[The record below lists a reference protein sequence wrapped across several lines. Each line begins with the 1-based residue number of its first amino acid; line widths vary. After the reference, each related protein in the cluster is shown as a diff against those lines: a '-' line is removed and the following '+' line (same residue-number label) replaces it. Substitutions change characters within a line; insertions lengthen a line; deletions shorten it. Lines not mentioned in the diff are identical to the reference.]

1 MPFHVGSG
9 CRPAAISNRRIYR
22 IALFDTP
29 PEMSSWEK
37 GKEFFLL
44 NAPDCSAGVHPDDLS
59 PAGRN
64 DAGGCGQQI

>member
-37 GKEFFLL
+37 SKEFF
-44 NAPDCSAGVHPDDLS
+44 CSTH
-59 PAGRN
+59 
-64 DAGGCGQQI
+64 QT